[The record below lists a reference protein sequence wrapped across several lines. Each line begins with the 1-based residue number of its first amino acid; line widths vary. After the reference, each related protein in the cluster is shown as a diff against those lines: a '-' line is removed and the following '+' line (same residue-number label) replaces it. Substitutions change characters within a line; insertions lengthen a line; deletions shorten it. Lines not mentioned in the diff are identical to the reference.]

1 MTLTSEG
8 LGKDLYAIYNMG
20 WFYDLQPEFKQVPEG
35 VQVTYHVMENPIYQ
49 QLAVEGN
56 TKIST
61 EKIESL
67 LDLPKN
73 QLIKYQEK

>member
-1 MTLTSEG
+1 MIIWDGS
-8 LGKDLYAIYNMG
+8 D
-20 WFYDLQPEFKQVPEG
+20 DLQPEFKHGPEG

-73 QLIKYQEK
+73 LADAISEK